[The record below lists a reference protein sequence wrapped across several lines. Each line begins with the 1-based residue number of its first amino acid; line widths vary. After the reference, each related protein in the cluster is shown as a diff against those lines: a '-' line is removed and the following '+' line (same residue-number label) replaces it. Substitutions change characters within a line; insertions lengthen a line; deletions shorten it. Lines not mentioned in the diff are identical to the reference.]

1 MLKLPSYNSRVTVAT
16 NGNQYATIDFIKLVA
31 LKSKNEPFVQNFIN
45 YHKITPDFDGVKKLF
60 NLIFENVKFEADEPN
75 IQTIRTPRR
84 LFLDGVGNCVDYTT
98 SLAAF
103 LLYLKIPFSIVMV
116 SNDPRNPAN
125 FNHVYIRAFFN
136 LTLDLV
142 LGQSQD
148 GTEKLKRKHE
158 RVSNFGSE
166 APYYKKLEFS
176 IYD

>member
-1 MLKLPSYNSRVTVAT
+1 MNKLPPLNSRVTVT
-16 NGNQYATIDFIKLVA
+16 NNGNQHATVNFIKVVA
-31 LKSKNEPFVQNFIN
+31 IKSKNEPFVQNFVN
-45 YHKITPDFDGVKKLF
+45 HYKITADFDGIKKLF
-60 NLIFENVKFEADEPN
+60 NLIFKNVRFEPDEPE

-98 SLAAF
+98 TLAAF

-116 SNDPRNPAN
+116 SNDPRNPGN

-148 GTEKLKRKHE
+148 GSEKLKKQFE
-158 RVSNFGSE
+158 RVSHFGTE
-166 APYYKKLEFS
+166 APYFKKLEFT
-176 IYD
+176 IT